1 MIRLGVIGLGTI
13 FPMQWKALDILAD
26 GYRLAAVCD
35 SAPEKREQF
44 ERTARSAPA
53 NVSPKIYADAARLYE
68 DPEIDAVLIAAPPAA
83 HFPLALAGLRSGKT
97 VLLEKPAVLR
107 YDDLTALYAEAD
119 RGNVRLHIAFHAA
132 FAKDLEWFLR
142 HGGEVVSSPLAAI
155 ECRFYDPY
163 MSDNEIIPEKRA
175 LGGCYIDSGVNALSV
190 CARLTDLRGF
200 GLRDKSETAEDNA
213 FGVVY
218 EARHTFVSGDR
229 TITLMTGW
237 NRGIN
242 HKSTLLRFRDTDTEI
257 LLDHSN
263 QQVVLRDKNRESV
276 IFRHT
281 GQERLVAHYVGV
293 FRDFADAF
301 QGGRDDRETAKSVHK
316 LLLSA
321 PGSGKP

>member
-13 FPMQWKALDILAD
+13 FPVQLKALNILAD
-26 GYRLAAVCD
+26 EYRLAAVCD
-35 SAPEKREQF
+35 AAPEKREQF
-44 ERTARSAPA
+44 ERTVRSAPS

-68 DPEIDAVLIAAPPAA
+68 DPEIDAVLIATPPAA
-83 HFPLALAGLRSGKT
+83 HFSLAQAGLQSGKA

-107 YDDLTALYAEAD
+107 YDDLVSLYAEAE
-119 RGNVRLHIAFHAA
+119 RGNARLHIAFHAA
-132 FAKDLEWFLR
+132 FAKDLEWFLK
-142 HGGEVVSSPLAAI
+142 HSGEVVSSPLAAI

-163 MSDNEIIPEKRA
+163 MIDHEIIPEKRA

-190 CARLTDLRGF
+190 CARLTGLRGF
-200 GLRDKSETAEDNA
+200 RLRDKTETAEDNA

-242 HKSTLLRFRDTDTEI
+242 HKSTLLRFHDTDVEL

-263 QQVVLRDKNRESV
+263 QQVILRQGGQESV
-276 IFRHT
+276 IFRDSEE
-281 GQERLVAHYVGV
+281 ERLIVQYCGV
-293 FRDFADAF
+293 LRDFADSCQA
-301 QGGRDDRETAKSVHK
+301 GRDNRETAKSIHK
-316 LLLSA
+316 LLLSV
-321 PGSGKP
+321 